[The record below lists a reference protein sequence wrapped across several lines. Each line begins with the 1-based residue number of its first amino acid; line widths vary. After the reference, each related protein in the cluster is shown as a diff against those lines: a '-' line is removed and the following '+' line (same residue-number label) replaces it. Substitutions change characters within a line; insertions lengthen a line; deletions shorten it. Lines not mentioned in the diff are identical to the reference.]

1 MSDRSI
7 DLIELDRQFESSVE
21 AMATVWN
28 EACGPDLN
36 ISPQFVTY
44 NLLPNTGGRQ
54 TGWLAVD
61 DGKVVGFALGSMIEG
76 HPSVMPPTTGWIDA
90 IAVLPERQHQGIGRA
105 LLSKTET
112 WLTGQGCD
120 YAQLGGS
127 LRPFVPGL
135 PAELKR
141 DAFFRDAGYQMR
153 AGDSGIWDLA
163 SNLAEYQ
170 PPAGVDE
177 AECAVRPA
185 QPEQGP
191 EILAFMAREFA
202 GRWHYGYQEFLNG
215 GGRFSDCM
223 LLWTESGIEGFCQ
236 LTFEDSN
243 RPLERFYPYQLP
255 RPWGQLGAIGVSS
268 SLRGRS
274 FGSALLDAGLR
285 RLHNNGVNGCVIDW
299 TTLTDFYSK
308 FGFSKY
314 RRYWSLMKVL

>member
-1 MSDRSI
+1 MNDRSI
-7 DLIELDRQFESSVE
+7 ELVELDRQSEGSIE

-28 EACGPDLN
+28 EACGLDLN
-36 ISPQFVTY
+36 ISPQFVAY
-44 NLLPNTGGRQ
+44 NLRPNTSGQ
-54 TGWLAVD
+54 QAGWLAVD
-61 DGKVVGFALGSMIEG
+61 NDQIVGFALGSMIED

-90 IAVLPERQHQGIGRA
+90 IAVLPDRHQQGVGGA
-105 LLSKTET
+105 LLTRAEA

-135 PAELKR
+135 PAELKLEP
-141 DAFFRDAGYQMR
+141 FFRRAGYQMR
-153 AGDSGIWDLA
+153 AGDNGIWDLA

-170 PPAGVDE
+170 APAGVDE

-185 QPEQGP
+185 QPGQEADL
-191 EILAFMAREFA
+191 LAFLAREFA
-202 GRWHYGYQEFLNG
+202 GRWHYSAQEYLDD
-215 GGRFSDCM
+215 GGRISDFM
-223 LLWTESGIEGFCQ
+223 LLWAESGVEGFCQ
-236 LTFEDSN
+236 LTFEDSA

-268 SLRGRS
+268 SHRGRG

-299 TTLTDFYSK
+299 TTMIDFYAK

-314 RRYWSLMKVL
+314 RQYWSLMKAL